1 MRRMGF
7 VGAFEEFIDCVSTAS
22 SPAELGEALG
32 DMTRRLGCDY
42 FALAHHADPLASPAT
57 TIRLHNYPERWVDY
71 FDRHGLAACDPI
83 HRASQQTA
91 MGFAWRCVPH
101 MIPLTASD
109 HHILARAADHGI
121 GDGFTMPAHIPG
133 EISGSCSFAASHGRE
148 WPRQHLPLAQLAG
161 AVAFEGA
168 RRVWQVRPAPMQK
181 ACLTDRQRD
190 CLIWAARGKGDWEAG
205 VILGISEETVAQHI
219 SAACRRYGVRKRT
232 SLIILALFDGTIS
245 FADIAR
251 R

>member
-1 MRRMGF
+1 MGRMGF
-7 VGAFEEFIDCVSTAS
+7 VKAFEEFVACVSRAA
-22 SPAELGEALG
+22 SPADLGEAVAN
-32 DMTRRLGCDY
+32 MANRLGCDY
-42 FALAHHADPLASPAT
+42 FALTHHADPLASPGT

-91 MGFAWRCVPH
+91 LGFAWRSVPE
-101 MIPLTASD
+101 MIPLTPAD
-109 HHILARAADHGI
+109 HHILALAADHGI
-121 GDGFTMPAHIPG
+121 GEGFTMPAHVPG
-133 EISGSCSFAASHGRE
+133 EITGSCSFVTSYGR
-148 WPRQHLPLAQLAG
+148 PLLRRHLPLAQLAG

-168 RRVWQVRPAPMQK
+168 RRVWQVRPLPVRK
-181 ACLTDRQRD
+181 ARLTDRQRD

-205 VILGISEETVAQHI
+205 IILGISEETVAQHV
-219 SAACRRYGVRKRT
+219 SAACKRYGVRKRT